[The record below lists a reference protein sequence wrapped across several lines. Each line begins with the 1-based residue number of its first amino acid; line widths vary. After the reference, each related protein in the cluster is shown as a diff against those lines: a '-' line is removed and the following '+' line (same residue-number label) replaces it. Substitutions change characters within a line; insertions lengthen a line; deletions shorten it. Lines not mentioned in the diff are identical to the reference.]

1 MGSMMKENEDM
12 QIAVSNSALMNVE
25 ESFLQNAKYFLE
37 KLQVKY
43 PYEYKVD
50 EVDDSYSN
58 EVIQALFYNHASSFL
73 SADIIVVT
81 NYRIFSVDSVK
92 NFTSNIYNVMSHSF
106 IDTVKDITY
115 KDTYIEVRASAIFTF
130 KSKDET
136 DQVFVTAGKNLA
148 NRILDAKDKLVDVKG
163 KATPVPEPV
172 EQNTNSGV
180 TDNDEDSYTTDSD
193 GFIFV
198 GPKTDDYEYEDMVYV
213 QAQNINWI
221 GNTGDFVRAMDKIIS
236 NFSEFVGPDECI
248 FNMRYTTQ
256 SMGDS
261 YSVNAVGDL
270 CKKKKQEE
278 KPKE

>member
-1 MGSMMKENEDM
+1 MDSAMKENENM

-37 KLQVKY
+37 KLQEQY
-43 PYEYKVD
+43 PYGSKVD
-50 EVDDSYSN
+50 EVDDSYST
-58 EVIQALFYNHASSFL
+58 EVIYIFFYNHASSFM
-73 SADIIVVT
+73 SDDIIVVT
-81 NYRIFSVDSVK
+81 NYRIFSVAKVADFTANNFNVNLHTFMDSIK
-92 NFTSNIYNVMSHSF
+92 NVA
-106 IDTVKDITY
+106 Y
-115 KDTYIEVRASAIFTF
+115 KKASIEIQADNGWYIF
-130 KSKDET
+130 KSSDEA
-136 DQVFVTAGKNLA
+136 DQKFVTAGKHVDDQ
-148 NRILDAKDKLVDVKG
+148 ILDINRKLVSTRKV
-163 KATPVPEPV
+163 ATPIPAPV
-172 EQNTNSGV
+172 ENT
-180 TDNDEDSYTTDSD
+180 TNDESNYDTDSG

-221 GNTGDFVRAMDKIIS
+221 ANAGNFVRAMDKIMS

-256 SMGDS
+256 SMGDT
-261 YSVNAVGDL
+261 YAVNAVGDL